1 MVKLYSQQVGKCG
14 ELLVQ
19 YRLLKYGIES
29 VHLTTD
35 RGIDLVAFD
44 SVKQKP
50 VTIQVKTS
58 THHIEEGE
66 KWLAWLISEDC
77 PAEYIAA
84 VDLERDKFWFF
95 RVDEFKRRSRRVGK
109 GEESDYRL
117 WWYVPGDTPE
127 KAGENHRETSYSVF
141 EMDEV
146 IPKIFNLG

>member
-1 MVKLYSQQVGKCG
+1 MVKLSSQQVGKCG

-29 VHLTTD
+29 AHLTTD

-66 KWLAWLISEDC
+66 KWLAWLISADC

-95 RVDEFKRRSRRVGK
+95 RIDEFKRRSRRVGK

-117 WWYVPGDTPE
+117 WWYVPEDTPE
-127 KAGENHRETSYSVF
+127 KAGGNHRETSYSAF
-141 EMDEV
+141 EMGEV